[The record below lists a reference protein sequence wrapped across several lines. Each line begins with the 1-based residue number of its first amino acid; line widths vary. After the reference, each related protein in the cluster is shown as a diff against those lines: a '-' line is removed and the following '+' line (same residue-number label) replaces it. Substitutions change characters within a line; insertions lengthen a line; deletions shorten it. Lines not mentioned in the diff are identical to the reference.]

1 MRKSIAVLGLGRF
14 GLNLVEA
21 LSNMKVE
28 VLALD
33 HSEAAVL
40 KAAEFVSHT
49 MVCDCTDEESLK
61 EVGVQNV
68 DHAVVAFGENLPAS
82 LMATA
87 ILKDFG
93 VPKITVRVD
102 NEYYQKVIERLG
114 ATDIVT
120 PLKMAGEKLANI
132 VSSQNFLDFYELNGD
147 FYVAEI
153 GVTSPNFR
161 KNIMEGNFRNEYD
174 VNIILITRDGKTF
187 TPYGSDDIITG
198 DTVSVLGKKK
208 NIARLEQMLT
218 K

>member
-33 HSEAAVL
+33 HNEAAVL

-49 MVCDCTDEESLK
+49 MVCDCTDEESLR

-120 PLKMAGEKLANI
+120 PLRMAGEKLANI
-132 VSSQNFLDFYELNGD
+132 VSSQNFLDFYELSGD

-153 GVTSPNFR
+153 GVTAQNFR

-174 VNIILITRDGKTF
+174 VNIVLITRDGKTF

-218 K
+218 R